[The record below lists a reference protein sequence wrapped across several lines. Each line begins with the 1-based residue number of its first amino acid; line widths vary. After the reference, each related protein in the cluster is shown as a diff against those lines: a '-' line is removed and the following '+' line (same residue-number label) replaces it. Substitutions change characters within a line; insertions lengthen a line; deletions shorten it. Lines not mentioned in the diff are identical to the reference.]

1 MQSPVNVF
9 GSVQDEGTMS
19 GTVTNTFGTKPD
31 TTLRPWRMAPGGE
44 GTQIQVDPLNT
55 NIVYS
60 STYYG
65 RLMKTDMSKS
75 RRDAVQR
82 FSLFDVGRIDS
93 LRGEWLAATVMS
105 KFNNKVIYHGLQ
117 HLYKTED
124 AGETWKKISNDLS
137 YNRKERNGV
146 YPYLIYHQAIT
157 AVAEGNKYFSKEINI
172 LDTNQDFR
180 NTVTIEDKKV
190 DEILSKR
197 EIEVLTLI
205 CKEYSNSEIAK
216 KLFLSVS
223 TVETHRKNLIAKLG
237 VNNTV
242 GLVKFALK
250 NKLIE

>member
-1 MQSPVNVF
+1 MLKVF
-9 GSVQDEGTMS
+9 ITDDHELYLEGLVLLLNKQTGIEVIGSATTGESLLSQLPNNNIDILLLDVHLPDIGEEELLLKIREIQPSLKILYLTIMRGTRYIH
-19 GTVTNTFGTKPD
+19 KLLKYD
-31 TTLRPWRMAPGGE
+31 
-44 GTQIQVDPLNT
+44 IQGYLLKNT
-55 NIVYS
+55 NIAEL
-60 STYYG
+60 TQ
-65 RLMKTDMSKS
+65 
-75 RRDAVQR
+75 A
-82 FSLFDVGRIDS
+82 
-93 LRGEWLAATVMS
+93 
-105 KFNNKVIYHGLQ
+105 
-117 HLYKTED
+117 
-124 AGETWKKISNDLS
+124 LS
-137 YNRKERNGV
+137 
-146 YPYLIYHQAIT
+146 
-157 AVAEGNKYFSKEINI
+157 AVADGNKYFSKEINI

>member
-1 MQSPVNVF
+1 L
-9 GSVQDEGTMS
+9 
-19 GTVTNTFGTKPD
+19 K
-31 TTLRPWRMAPGGE
+31 
-44 GTQIQVDPLNT
+44 NT
-55 NIVYS
+55 NIAEL
-60 STYYG
+60 TKA
-65 RLMKTDMSKS
+65 L
-75 RRDAVQR
+75 
-82 FSLFDVGRIDS
+82 
-93 LRGEWLAATVMS
+93 
-105 KFNNKVIYHGLQ
+105 
-117 HLYKTED
+117 
-124 AGETWKKISNDLS
+124 ET
-137 YNRKERNGV
+137 
-146 YPYLIYHQAIT
+146 
-157 AVAEGNKYFSKEINI
+157 VAEGNKYFSKEINI

-250 NKLIE
+250 NKLID

>member
-1 MQSPVNVF
+1 MKVF
-9 GSVQDEGTMS
+9 ITDDHELYLEGLVLLL
-19 GTVTNTFGTKPD
+19 GKQ
-31 TTLRPWRMAPGGE
+31 PG
-44 GTQIQVDPLNT
+44 IQVAGSAFTGESLLQQLPNQEIDILLLDVHLPDIGEEDLIKKIREVQPTLKILYLTIMRGTRYIHKLLKYDIQGYLLKNT
-55 NIVYS
+55 NIVELC
-60 STYYG
+60 TA
-65 RLMKTDMSKS
+65 L
-75 RRDAVQR
+75 
-82 FSLFDVGRIDS
+82 
-93 LRGEWLAATVMS
+93 E
-105 KFNNKVIYHGLQ
+105 
-117 HLYKTED
+117 
-124 AGETWKKISNDLS
+124 
-137 YNRKERNGV
+137 
-146 YPYLIYHQAIT
+146 
-157 AVAEGNKYFSKEINI
+157 AVAEGKKYFSKEINI

-180 NTVTIEDKKV
+180 NTVTIEDRKV